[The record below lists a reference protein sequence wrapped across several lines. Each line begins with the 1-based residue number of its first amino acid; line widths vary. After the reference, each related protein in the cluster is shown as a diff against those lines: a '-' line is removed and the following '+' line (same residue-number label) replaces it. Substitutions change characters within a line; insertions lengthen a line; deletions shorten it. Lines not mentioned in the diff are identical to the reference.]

1 MKEELYDRLLDSI
14 DWEFGHGKGPITFE
28 FVSDRSKIPETDR
41 GNSIWIISSIPE
53 PAPPPETDSKFNLQS
68 TGTSPK

>member
-1 MKEELYDRLLDSI
+1 MLEKKLSVSSMKEELYDRLLDSI

-28 FVSDRSKIPETDR
+28 FVSDESEIPETAS

-53 PAPPPETDSKFNLQS
+53 PAPPLEDV
-68 TGTSPK
+68 

>member
-1 MKEELYDRLLDSI
+1 MRKTQKLSANSMKEELYGRLLDSI

-28 FVSDRSKIPETDR
+28 FVSDESEIPETDR

-53 PAPPPETDSKFNLQS
+53 PAPPLEDV
-68 TGTSPK
+68 